1 MNGLKRIAF
10 FLMLNALVITM
21 LSIILSFVRLPQ
33 DQVYSLLI
41 ICVLFGFTG
50 SIISLLASKKV
61 AKMSYKIQLINPQTA
76 SGKALMIYDTIRDM
90 AAHKGIKMPEVGIY
104 PSKDVNAFA
113 TGASKNSSLIAFS
126 SAMLEALSEDEIAA
140 VAGHEMTHILQGD
153 MVSMTLIMGLV
164 NTFVMFLARIVAFA
178 LDMAMRDNRGRGGL
192 GYFGY
197 YMVVILLQNVLMLL
211 AMIPTSYYSRYREYR
226 ADKGA
231 AELTNPAQMIHAL
244 EKIDRFYYPEPQGQ
258 SFAMAKINNRKK
270 TSIFATHP
278 PIANRISRLKD
289 LM

>member
-76 SGKALMIYDTIRDM
+76 SGKALMIYETIRDM

>member
-61 AKMSYKIQLINPQTA
+61 AKLSYKIQLINPQTA

-289 LM
+289 MI

>member
-76 SGKALMIYDTIRDM
+76 SGKALMIYETIRDM

-126 SAMLEALSEDEIAA
+126 SAMLETLSEDEIAA

-289 LM
+289 MI

>member
-289 LM
+289 MI

>member
-61 AKMSYKIQLINPQTA
+61 AKLSYKIQLINPQAA